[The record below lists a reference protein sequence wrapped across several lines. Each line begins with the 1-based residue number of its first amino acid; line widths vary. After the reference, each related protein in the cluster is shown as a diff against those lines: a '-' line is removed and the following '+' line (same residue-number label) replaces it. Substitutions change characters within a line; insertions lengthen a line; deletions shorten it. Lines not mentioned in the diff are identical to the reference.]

1 MEHKDGKINIV
12 VDKNRYVKNMKK
24 IPEKYLNF
32 LLTNINK
39 DVNIK
44 YVVSKKNQDKI
55 KEKNL

>member
-39 DVNIK
+39 DVNIR
-44 YVVSKKNQDKI
+44 YVVGKKNQDKI

>member
-1 MEHKDGKINIV
+1 M
-12 VDKNRYVKNMKK
+12 KNFL
-24 IPEKYLNF
+24 EKYMKI
-32 LLTNINK
+32 LLTNIIK